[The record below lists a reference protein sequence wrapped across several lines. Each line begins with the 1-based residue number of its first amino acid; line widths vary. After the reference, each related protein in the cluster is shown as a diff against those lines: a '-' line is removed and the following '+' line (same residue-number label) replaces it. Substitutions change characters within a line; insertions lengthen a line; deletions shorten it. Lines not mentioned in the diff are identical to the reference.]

1 MIMIKPYFKASIRT
15 NDPTDDFLKSLVPDA
30 KEDEDVVRRGDPE
43 NAPQEPDPFEDPFY
57 DPFDDAV
64 KVRLLIFHVSCQKIF
79 QAGSKRPNEP
89 SEVEPVAKRKEPVSI
104 SDEQRKRMEEN
115 KARAL
120 AKKAARLAEKQ
131 RLEEEAKAKDASATD
146 QSNQEESMDQ
156 SEGAN
161 LLANTIS
168 PQVTNEI
175 PV

>member
-79 QAGSKRPNEP
+79 
-89 SEVEPVAKRKEPVSI
+89 
-104 SDEQRKRMEEN
+104 
-115 KARAL
+115 
-120 AKKAARLAEKQ
+120 
-131 RLEEEAKAKDASATD
+131 
-146 QSNQEESMDQ
+146 
-156 SEGAN
+156 
-161 LLANTIS
+161 
-168 PQVTNEI
+168 
-175 PV
+175 